1 MNKQEIEKSLKR
13 YLKKRISYTFSLLIA
28 FLITGGFATASELNQ
43 EVLLSRIKEDREKLE
58 KMLQEN
64 YKKEAAL
71 QKENLDILKEADFY
85 VKPLNGTLFSMPYF
99 AKKSKNVE
107 KEWQGTV
114 RTPTEHDGMR
124 EKFNSL
130 QKGENDLSESGK
142 YTSNYDNRSSGW
154 INKNTNYGKT
164 ANSYDVEAKLFILPV
179 VKAPVV
185 KSPTV
190 PAVSFTTPVAPTEL
204 KVDAPTAINI
214 SMGAISIN
222 APTITA
228 PTVSIPT
235 AIIAPTVATVT
246 VNEPNVAINIGS
258 INVTGPAGLTLPS
271 LTTPTVNVTTK
282 AETPEPIKP
291 PELSVTPPDSP
302 EAPNFE
308 AFSRPRG
315 SRWLGGSWGSSSNK
329 TYSGYSEGFNNFDP
343 LVTMDSG
350 IQGQLKDFINE
361 APMFSLP
368 GIIYGKGKGAS
379 EIVATSTETTVD
391 NHYTDI
397 ASTTATQNLWGS
409 DAYTLRNTPS
419 ATITYSEHCFPGVAV
434 GDYVSNKDKRPNR
447 YQHTWIFQGSP
458 SLVKDMT
465 ITIGGARTEG
475 TTIFAQTPTAK
486 LENVDINLKGYA
498 QIANLESETDHSLTL
513 SGNVK
518 INMENKKNTIVS
530 ISSVTINA
538 HGYDKDDHRNI
549 TSGWGA
555 YQGDRGTGA
564 SIGINLGTTD
574 FKIKS
579 QESALYYIRNTD
591 THRWWGVSSL
601 YSTNAS
607 SSATKYE
614 INPGKYKTYYPAP
627 GNTTFKNEGVIEFIG
642 DGNVGA
648 WVANYAPNRKQ
659 IKQYNGSTLENI
671 SGAVKPSLKLG
682 SLVKMQG
689 DNNTAYYF
697 ADSTDMPNRNGV
709 FEGNVNVNVEIGTSL
724 GTSGTVQD
732 IGDSTGN
739 KGKSEKNVA
748 VFVASGQ
755 RSEMSSKVLNGFN
768 QYYPAT
774 LSSKITNLDL
784 YNGYVDDTNG
794 DGTINENDYKIW
806 GLNVSSPNPR
816 LNNIGAYQLGE
827 NGNVYATIDDFD
839 LSDFK
844 IKFGKYSK
852 KSIGVVAKNGTVINL
867 GKNSTISDNA
877 DTGAEENIM
886 VYAEGVWFNPRLKWT
901 NQPIDSGSYGTE
913 AYRRGESVTGKKYI
927 SDFNT
932 TVNVGQ
938 NLTMGSIK
946 STALFAK
953 DGAIINAKD
962 VTMNGY
968 GSKAV
973 LAYGVKNY
981 TDIVDS
987 NNTNPNKQPNTIINV
1002 ANITAIDNGT
1012 DPNSNIAAIAISQD
1026 GSQKGT
1032 GNVSVNVSGKV
1043 DVHGVGAFARGD
1055 KATVTIGGANSN
1067 IVSGSNSGLVATDGG
1082 TVNFG
1087 GGTIEHK
1094 IDKQVPF
1101 YSANGAKLNFNGNTT
1116 VDMYKGVVFYGNA
1129 SDFSA
1134 TTGAGKLYN
1143 GMNKVTVNLKDHG
1156 VNLGVFKEAN
1166 LTWKGNTDSTYVNGI
1181 KDIPHVNA
1189 INGYETYWYSS
1200 SLENG
1205 KFTVEADVNRD
1216 IVSSG
1221 STKGD
1226 GFNDIQMERE
1236 RVILQGGKTISS
1248 ATGKGLILASNKD
1261 ADSNTE
1267 SGYTLK
1273 NGTFDISNGTN
1284 TATAAYVNFGHIITE
1299 KNGSDEGVIKV
1310 SKGVAAYGVNGSKI
1324 INKGTVEVTNSDS
1337 TNPGIA
1343 IMALTK
1349 TEPDPAH
1356 PTKVDTYGKY
1366 IGKAPT
1372 GKWIEIENKGTIK
1385 IGNGTTAENAI
1396 GIYAKNNH
1404 SNAATR
1410 NLSTI
1415 HNEAPISLGDNSK
1428 AIVIQTTNTEGAT
1441 LTLKDSGTN
1450 QDIKVGK
1457 KGIGVYAEYS
1467 DIKLASDYGIAIKDD
1482 GVAIQTKGTSNV
1494 DGAGKTLNVEYTG
1507 TAGKTAMAMGFTG
1520 TAASHTFTNNINISI
1535 KNTGN
1540 AKTLVGLYAS
1550 GQGSLTN
1557 SGNIKAEN
1565 DGTYGILSKGIDVV
1579 NTGTITVG
1587 DKASTASDAVGI
1599 YAKNANIT
1607 TDGYKIVVQ
1616 GNGNGSKE
1624 PIGIY
1629 AVSDNTLL
1637 TLKKIT
1643 INQGAGTGMSV
1654 KGKKAIGIYVED
1666 NSTDNKKLEL
1676 INNSD
1681 ITLTD
1686 SATQADKRIGIVL
1699 KKAKNGDNV
1708 TDGKITVGK
1717 NNIGIYNE
1725 DSILTHRGTLDVK
1738 HSEDNTQNI
1747 GIHNTGKFEFNV
1759 VKDSSN
1765 PGLIDVEGHAGTVG
1779 ISAETKNATD
1789 SGKILLGSAK
1799 INVKATDM
1807 GDGKIPL
1814 GIYAKGNNLT
1824 ISSKEVTSGVKPEFT
1839 VSPNAVGVYMNGNG
1853 TSKMEG
1859 INSDYKFNLSSEN
1872 TKDRIGIGAYLTGGA
1887 YATTAAGKKVE
1898 VTSSQTKTNS
1908 DGAIRP
1914 IGLFYGANSTKN
1926 EANINITGNNEV
1938 IGMYGKDLSAFTNSG
1953 QIDIGTKAIGAY
1965 FANSNVTNKGKVNV
1979 NANNAYGLY
1988 LKGGNSTTE
1997 ADIAASGKNSV
2008 GALVTGN
2015 SAKFENIGG
2024 NIIASKAENSIG
2036 VYAKDGAEFK
2046 NSGELKS
2053 EHVNSIG
2060 AYADGAKLVNAAS
2073 GLIESKNVALY
2084 AKSSSTVTNSGT
2096 IDIKSGNGVV
2106 ATDKTNVNLLAG
2118 EIKSTDIK
2126 ANGVIATNKTN
2137 VNLSGTNIKLT
2148 GDKSNAIYSD
2158 NNSIV
2163 NLTSGNV
2170 EVGKE
2175 GLGVY
2180 TNKGSVNLTSYT
2192 GTFTLGEKSVGIY
2205 SKASTINGGTLKI
2218 AYNHNTTGVGIF
2230 YDGGT
2235 VTNNTVIQ
2243 HTGKNLVNILSKG
2256 ANLTNTANQTVQEDS
2271 LGIYA
2276 DGGQV
2281 TNSGTVTLNGEKSVG
2296 IYLDNGAKLNAIG
2309 TITGSAATNYK
2320 VGIYAKNGSIEGKGT
2335 YNFAIDNGVA
2345 MYLDNNAVN
2354 NFTGTLNMAGNSV
2367 SGKRA
2372 VGIYTTASSTAR
2384 TINSNINV
2392 SGKNAIGM
2400 FLSGGSTGSTVNYG
2414 GTLNL
2419 TATSTTDYGIGA
2431 MVQNNSTFNL
2441 TSTGKVKIGGV
2452 NNIGFYVESGGT
2464 LQVSGGTVENTKEG
2478 IFAYLQDGKLDFK
2491 AGTVPNINFLN
2502 VFVSGNKGSIQN
2514 ATTITVGTKGLQA
2527 NSGAKIINTSTG
2539 TIKGT
2544 VDEAKALVGTGI
2556 NTKIDNQGTIKLDG
2570 EKSVAIYTNDN
2581 ATATSSGTVEVGKK
2595 SVAYYTKDK
2604 GAINVSGN
2612 TKIGEDSTIF
2622 YVDKGRVN
2630 YTGNNIVLSKKSTG
2644 LTLAGTDS
2652 STLANFNGKTITT
2665 GESGTGI
2672 YITKDGE
2679 LNTAVNS
2686 VQNLA
2691 KINVGKSGIGIYIN
2705 NDKNFQSNIAM
2716 SLIGEESIGILSAK
2730 NGDVNYSGKID
2741 SNSEKVKGIVHTGL
2755 GNTINSGDIKLTGNS
2770 NIGVYAAGG
2779 NLLENTNKIEVAK
2792 GTSTATAVGLY
2803 GKNQATVK
2811 NSGSIK
2817 MLESAIGIYGE
2828 NSSII
2833 NAGSISNSGKNNN
2846 GIYAK
2851 DSNVTNSGFI
2861 NLGDSS
2867 NGIYAIS
2874 SSSKTITNSGNIT
2887 VGNKE
2892 SSGIFG
2898 AGKTGINNLGG
2909 TIKTGSESV
2918 GLATKEGRIDVSST
2932 TKFDIGK
2939 SSTYIYTEKGTA
2951 ENNANLTLSDYSIG
2965 MYTKEG
2971 TIKNKANITVG
2982 KSLVQSGK
2990 DPMVSVGMAVEKGT
3004 IENYGI
3010 IDVPNKHG
3018 VGMVANKGG
3027 IAINKSGATI
3037 NANGELSYGMQAT
3050 ESSTLI
3056 NEGTINVGGK
3066 DARGMAATN
3075 NSKIINRGMVNITG
3089 EKAQGVFVDF
3099 GSEVD
3104 NQGGTINVNNSQGVG
3119 ILTGTGGVIRNSGTI
3134 NIGAAGAKT
3143 TEDGGTS
3150 NLVAGDI
3157 RIEGPKA
3164 YIDDVEIQNSGT
3176 INING
3181 PLDLG
3186 TIKLGSAAGHIGTIN
3201 AESFN
3206 KGKFMV
3212 LPNATLGSNKDMYTI
3227 QYLGGIQN
3235 VPNNGSI
3242 TAISYSATFV
3252 ADIQKDAVHHNIT
3265 RIVLVRIPYTKLLA
3279 GTDAAEFGKGLD
3291 DLYKGLSDKG
3301 PNSPEQKIFDAL
3313 KMISNKDQLGA
3324 TFDRELRGNTYANV
3338 QRRILDINENFS
3350 NSYENL
3356 KNSNLYARGR
3366 FKTGAIITSGDAK
3379 DKNPA
3384 VENYKS
3390 KTTGLIVMK
3399 EKDFNT
3405 YGRSADVSLAFTE
3418 TRFKFDYGS
3427 KEKVHSLQLGVGFEN
3442 FISDKNWKYSTRGE
3456 FTVNRH
3462 NMKRKIHLSNGIYEN
3477 KGKYWSETVEWKNK
3491 LRYEF
3496 GTSGGLVTAGAFGTF
3511 SLGYGKFNN
3520 IKENGDGAELEIKS
3534 NNMYMVRPGVGV
3546 DLALNHYTKGGKVSL
3561 VGTATAEYEAGKVY
3575 DGVNQ
3580 ARIKK
3585 SKAGYY
3591 DLEKPKKIKDI
3602 YKVGAQIQYETN
3614 AGHKIGIGVTR
3625 EAGSVNATRYGVNAV
3640 YKF

>member
-99 AKKSKNVE
+99 SKKSKNVE

-185 KSPTV
+185 KAPTA

-302 EAPNFE
+302 SAPSFTVFRR
-308 AFSRPRG
+308 ARG
-315 SRWLGGSWGSSSNK
+315 PWLHGSYVHSGSWV
-329 TYSGYSEGFNNFDP
+329 GFNNFDRSVRRWVNGP
-343 LVTMDSG
+343 DANGANTSINNAPFFSMDG
-350 IQGQLKDFINE
+350 FEL
-361 APMFSLP
+361 
-368 GIIYGKGKGAS
+368 YGNGAS
-379 EIVATSTETTVD
+379 SEVTAITKDDGTVINKYTYIATNTTTSTMYPSNEWF
-391 NHYTDI
+391 HPAPTDVLV
-397 ASTTATQNLWGS
+397 S
-409 DAYTLRNTPS
+409 PS
-419 ATITYSEHCFPGVAV
+419 GFPGVTAGTYYSYEDNGL
-434 GDYVSNKDKRPNR
+434 GDAGALSNNKYSTK
-447 YQHTWIFQGSP
+447 YQQEWIFEGAP
-458 SLVKDMT
+458 TLVRDMT
-465 ITIGGARTEG
+465 ITVGGMKSAGGG
-475 TTIFAQTPTAK
+475 TAIFAQTSRVNMR
-486 LENVDINLKGYA
+486 NVNINLKGRTI
-498 QIANLESETDHSLTL
+498 IADVDTQGDYLVKFD
-513 SGNVK
+513 NVK
-518 INMENKKNTIVS
+518 MNIERDFNTILS
-530 ISSVTINA
+530 LSSVVINYHVYPSSSDA
-538 HGYDKDDHRNI
+538 RPSNLH
-549 TSGWGA
+549 WGV
-555 YQGDRGTGA
+555 YRGDLATNE
-564 SIGINLGTTD
+564 IGVNLGTTD
-574 FKIKS
+574 YSTTGSNNAILYIKVP
-579 QESALYYIRNTD
+579 D
-591 THRWWGVSSL
+591 VHRWNGVNYEVTVPNGL
-601 YSTNAS
+601 PGGG
-607 SSATKYE
+607 TKYSV
-614 INPGKYKTYYPAP
+614 NPGKYQMYYPTP
-627 GNTTFKNEGVIEFIG
+627 GNIKFENAGTVKFIG
-642 DGNVGA
+642 SGNAGAWISSYIPDRTKYITGATKPQILNLGKLQLIGDKNVG
-648 WVANYAPNRKQ
+648 
-659 IKQYNGSTLENI
+659 
-671 SGAVKPSLKLG
+671 
-682 SLVKMQG
+682 
-689 DNNTAYYF
+689 YYF
-697 ADSTDMPNRNGV
+697 ANNENFASGNGV
-709 FEGNVNVNVEIGTSL
+709 FQGKVIVDAEL
-724 GTSGTVQD
+724 GTTLDG
-732 IGDSTGN
+732 STGN
-739 KGKSEKNVA
+739 KQIGTGNISGLSDGKSEKNVA
-748 VFVASGQ
+748 VYVASGQ
-755 RSEMSSKVLNGFN
+755 RAEMNTVKNNYAQF
-768 QYYPAT
+768 YPAT
-774 LSSKITNLDL
+774 LSYTVDNVNLYGSTNSTKIWGMANYEDIGAYQLGTNSSIKNKITNLDL
-784 YNGYVDDTNG
+784 SNFTV
-794 DGTINENDYKIW
+794 
-806 GLNVSSPNPR
+806 
-816 LNNIGAYQLGE
+816 
-827 NGNVYATIDDFD
+827 
-839 LSDFK
+839 
-844 IKFGKYSK
+844 KFGKYSK
-852 KSIGVVAKNGTVINL
+852 DSIALVARNGSAIDL
-867 GKNSTISDNA
+867 NSTSGITDEA
-877 DTGAEENIM
+877 GAESNIV
-886 VYAEGVWFNPRLKWT
+886 VYAEGVWRNPRKALTSATYDK
-901 NQPIDSGSYGTE
+901 E
-913 AYRRGESVTGKKYI
+913 AYGRGESETGQKFI

-962 VTMNGY
+962 VRMNGY

-1101 YSANGAKLNFNGNTT
+1101 YSANGAKLNFNGDTT
-1116 VDMYKGVVFYGNA
+1116 IDMYKGVVFYGNA
-1129 SDFSA
+1129 TDFSA
-1134 TTGAGKLYN
+1134 STGAGKLYN

-1166 LTWKGNTDSTYVNGI
+1166 LTWKGNTDSTYTDGI
-1181 KDIPHVNA
+1181 AAIPHVAALNT
-1189 INGYETYWYSS
+1189 NGKWYSS

-1205 KFTVEADVNRD
+1205 TLTVEADVDRD
-1216 IVSSG
+1216 DI
-1221 STKGD
+1221 STLTPVHKGD

-1248 ATGKGLILASNKD
+1248 TTGKGLILASNKD
-1261 ADSNTE
+1261 ANSNSE

-1273 NGTFDISNGTN
+1273 KGTFNISNGTN

-1324 INKGTVEVTNSDS
+1324 INKGTIEVTNSDS

-1349 TEPDPAH
+1349 TEGK
-1356 PTKVDTYGKY
+1356 TETYG
-1366 IGKAPT
+1366 IAANKAAA
-1372 GKWIEIENKGTIK
+1372 GSKWIEIENKGTIK

-1457 KGIGVYAEYS
+1457 NGIGVYGEYS
-1467 DIKLASDYGIAIKDD
+1467 NINLATDYGIAIKDD

-1520 TAASHTFTNNINISI
+1520 TTASHIFTNNINISI

-1557 SGNIKAEN
+1557 SGIITAEN
-1565 DGTYGILSKGIDVV
+1565 DGTYGILSDGVDVE

-1629 AVSDNTLL
+1629 AVSDNTLS

-1643 INQGAGTGMSV
+1643 ISQGAGTGMLV
-1654 KGKKAIGIYVED
+1654 KGKQAIGVYVED

-1686 SATQADKRIGIVL
+1686 SVTQADKRIGIVL
-1699 KKAKNGDNV
+1699 KKVKNGDNV

-1807 GDGKIPL
+1807 GDVKIPL

-1824 ISSKEVTSGVKPEFT
+1824 ISSKEVTSGVKPEFI

-1859 INSDYKFNLSSEN
+1859 IDSDYKFNLSSED

-1914 IGLFYGANSTKN
+1914 IGLFYGTNSTKN
-1926 EANINITGNNEV
+1926 EANINVTGNNEV

-1997 ADIAASGKNSV
+1997 ADIVASGKNSV
-2008 GALVTGN
+2008 GALVTGS

-2060 AYADGAKLVNAAS
+2060 VYADGAKLVNAAS

-2096 IDIKSGNGVV
+2096 IDIKSGNGIV

-2256 ANLTNTANQTVQEDS
+2256 ANLTNTANQIVQEDS

-2296 IYLDNGAKLNAIG
+2296 IYLDNGAKLKAIG

-2491 AGTVPNINFLN
+2491 AGT
-2502 VFVSGNKGSIQN
+2502 
-2514 ATTITVGTKGLQA
+2514 
-2527 NSGAKIINTSTG
+2527 
-2539 TIKGT
+2539 
-2544 VDEAKALVGTGI
+2544 
-2556 NTKIDNQGTIKLDG
+2556 
-2570 EKSVAIYTNDN
+2570 
-2581 ATATSSGTVEVGKK
+2581 
-2595 SVAYYTKDK
+2595 
-2604 GAINVSGN
+2604 
-2612 TKIGEDSTIF
+2612 
-2622 YVDKGRVN
+2622 
-2630 YTGNNIVLSKKSTG
+2630 
-2644 LTLAGTDS
+2644 DS

-2672 YITKDGE
+2672 YITKNGE

-2686 VQNLA
+2686 VQNLT

-2851 DSNVTNSGFI
+2851 DSNVTNSGSI

-2971 TIKNKANITVG
+2971 TIKNKANVTVG